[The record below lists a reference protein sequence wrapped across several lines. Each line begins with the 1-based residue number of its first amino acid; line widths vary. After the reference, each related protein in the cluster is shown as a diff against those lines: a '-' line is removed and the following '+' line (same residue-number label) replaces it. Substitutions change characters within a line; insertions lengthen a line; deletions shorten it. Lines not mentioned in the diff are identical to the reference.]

1 MDQFKARLSDLYTAV
16 KTEKLEKIFATEMM
30 STKQE
35 IERLWS
41 EIYNLQANIQQLQT
55 SEQILKITKT
65 KLENDIVMK
74 DDILKQKDQKIKDLE
89 TNFTTI
95 YTQHNESNWQYHE
108 KLLNCINDFKL
119 QEKYILDQ

>member
-1 MDQFKARLSDLYTAV
+1 MSEDNIDKETVMMRFKEIVENSLLQEKEKEIDGLKSENQLLLKEMDQFKARLSDLYTAV

-74 DDILKQKDQKIKDLE
+74 DDILKQKD
-89 TNFTTI
+89 
-95 YTQHNESNWQYHE
+95 
-108 KLLNCINDFKL
+108 
-119 QEKYILDQ
+119 